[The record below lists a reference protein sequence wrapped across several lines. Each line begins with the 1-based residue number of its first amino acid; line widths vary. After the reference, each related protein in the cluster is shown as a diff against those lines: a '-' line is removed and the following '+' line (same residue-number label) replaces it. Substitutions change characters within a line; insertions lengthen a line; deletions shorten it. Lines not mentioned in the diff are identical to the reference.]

1 MARLHVSIA
10 LGGATLASRGTR
22 ADAVHASVMS
32 LQEPEAHH
40 LQLAKLVNAE
50 ADKTDVYFIL
60 TMGWKEK
67 EGKRAEKTRNES
79 PTNVET

>member
-1 MARLHVSIA
+1 
-10 LGGATLASRGTR
+10 
-22 ADAVHASVMS
+22 MS